1 MSNLPPQLGFQAIP
15 LRLDEL
21 FVTSLVSVPFVYVI
35 TVPDPPT
42 IVAVPP
48 DQLTDQRKLFVR
60 VGKAVRL
67 VPS

>member
-1 MSNLPPQLGFQAIP
+1 MTIF
-15 LRLDEL
+15 
-21 FVTSLVSVPFVYVI
+21 VSVPFVYVI

-42 IVAVPP
+42 MVAVPP
-48 DQLTDQRKLFVR
+48 DQLTDQRKLLVR

>member
-1 MSNLPPQLGFQAIP
+1 
-15 LRLDEL
+15 
-21 FVTSLVSVPFVYVI
+21 VTIFVSVPFVYVI

-42 IVAVPP
+42 MVAVPP
-48 DQLTDQRKLFVR
+48 DQLTDQRKLLVR